1 MIYSS
6 AVLRLYIWKLQV
18 RSLYQ
23 RKGKY
28 NLNVL
33 AFPGLKHSLQI
44 YFGDNSVELRLKES
58 SMDTAKRTWA

>member
-6 AVLRLYIWKLQV
+6 AALCLYVWKLQV

-44 YFGDNSVELRLKES
+44 YFADTSAEQSLKGS
-58 SMDTAKRTWA
+58 PMDTAKRTWA